1 MNPMCLIINMY
12 ARTLFNIYIVNNKQ
26 LTNQH
31 GREAKKE
38 KGEKNYGF

>member
-1 MNPMCLIINMY
+1 MGSISHIINMY